1 MEIIM
6 KKTKIMVVLMLMASI
21 VLTCI
26 ASVNV
31 SAKTNEGKKDISKFT
46 IEWELRQLDENG
58 EYVEAYEFEW
68 LGEGH
73 HVKPSMIVWAE
84 NEGVLVKDY
93 DYSCKFINNDRPGVA
108 TVIVKGKNDYHGELR
123 RDFKIVDKRPNED
136 SEESTISL
144 KTDMLLVDSFLMHK
158 NQPIDK
164 RTFRS
169 DFGFWATYRAY
180 DHKKGIVDASNGKI
194 YKESKMNE
202 RFEKTLS
209 NLKKGL
215 LKKVPDGANVSFKSS
230 DSRVFEVRKSK
241 GVWKGKL
248 GKKYGICD
256 LNAYDGTSKIGTVRV
271 IYCPKELKDESTD
284 GYKLKVKRKGN
295 KVYFKPYLSKWV
307 TNPKHKI
314 TWQEMYTDKKIKD
327 GESFL
332 AKSKKGKIQIPEFDG
347 ALDPKIWYAKD
358 YRIYIEG
365 IVRHQYRYDES
376 GKFRSKN
383 IKKIPTKWVTMT
395 PKLYRKIK

>member
-1 MEIIM
+1 M

-73 HVKPSMIVWAE
+73 HAKPSMIVWSE
-84 NEGVLVKDY
+84 NVGVLVQDY

-108 TVIVKGKNDYHGELR
+108 TVIVKGKNDYCGELR
-123 RDFKIVDKRPNED
+123 RDFKIVDKESNNHYE
-136 SEESTISL
+136 EESSISL
-144 KTDMLLVDSFLMHK
+144 KTDMLLVDGFLDNK
-158 NQPIDK
+158 NPDK
-164 RTFRS
+164 GGFWP
-169 DFGFWATYRAY
+169 DFGFWATYRVY
-180 DHKKGIVDASNGKI
+180 DHKKGIVNTSNGKV
-194 YKESKMNE
+194 YKESKVNK

-215 LKKVPDGANVSFKSS
+215 LENIPDKANVSFKSS
-230 DSRVFEVRKSK
+230 DPRVFEVRKSK

-256 LNAYDGTSKIGTVRV
+256 LNAYDGSNKIGTVRV

-284 GYKLKVKRKGN
+284 GYKLKIKRKGN

-314 TWQEMYTDKKIKD
+314 TWKEMYTYKKIKD

-332 AKSKKGKIQIPEFDG
+332 TKSKKGKIQIPVFYG
-347 ALDPKIWYAKD
+347 YFDPKIWYAKNHH
-358 YRIYIEG
+358 ISILG
-365 IVRHQYRYDES
+365 IIRHRYQYDES
-376 GKFRSKN
+376 EMFRTKN